1 MIDDGMISVEEAR
14 ARILDAVQRM
24 PATELPLEQAWG
36 LLLSEDVYSPLT
48 IPPLDNTSMDG
59 YAVRAVDTV
68 GASLEAPVRL
78 DVIGEVAA
86 GYMFNGEVTP
96 GTAVRIMTGAPIPS
110 GADAVVPFEET
121 DEPPGRVFGSFAK
134 GRGFVGIYKG
144 AGAAANIRRAG
155 EDIKKGSLVMAAGT
169 EIRAAQIGVLAS
181 LGRTS
186 VSVHRRPV
194 IAILSTGDELLAP
207 GAPYQEGMIYDSNA
221 FSLSALVLESG
232 GFPLRLGIAR
242 DTVEDLTEKLHE
254 AFEAD
259 LILTSAGVS
268 RGDYD
273 VVKDVLEREGEMHF
287 WSVRMRPGKPLA
299 FGTFH
304 SGGRVIPHIG
314 LPGNPV
320 SSMVA
325 YELFGRPAVFKMMGR
340 QDWQREVRRVTVE
353 DRVVNY
359 DGRRFLARA
368 IVRDDAGKLTASLT
382 GPQGSGILTSMALAN
397 ALVVCPE
404 DVPALEPGQEA
415 DAIMLGPVRKGSET

>member
-1 MIDDGMISVEEAR
+1 MNDDGMISVEEAR
-14 ARILDAVQRM
+14 VRILDVIERRPAV
-24 PATELPLEQAWG
+24 ELPLEQAWG
-36 LLLSEDVYSPLT
+36 LLLADDIYSPLT
-48 IPPLDNTSMDG
+48 IPPDDNTSMDG
-59 YAVRAVDTV
+59 YAVRARDTI

-86 GYMFNGEVTP
+86 GYRYDGEVTQ
-96 GTAVRIMTGAPIPS
+96 GTAVRIMTGAPIPA

-134 GRGFVGIYKG
+134 GRGYVGIYK
-144 AGAAANIRRAG
+144 AAAPAANIRRAG
-155 EDIKKGSLVMAAGT
+155 EDVARGSLVMAAGT
-169 EIRAAQIGVLAS
+169 EVRAAQIGVLAS
-181 LGRTS
+181 LGRTT
-186 VSVHRRPV
+186 VRVYRRPV
-194 IAILSTGDELLAP
+194 VAILSTGDELLAP
-207 GAPYQEGMIYDSNA
+207 GDPYEDGKIYDSNA
-221 FSLSALVLESG
+221 FSLSALVLEAG
-232 GFPLRLGIAR
+232 GFPMRLGIAK
-242 DTVEDLTEKLHE
+242 DTVEDLTEKLHQ

-273 VVKDVLEREGEMHF
+273 IVKDVLLREGEVHF

-299 FGTFH
+299 FGVFH
-304 SGGRVIPHIG
+304 AGERVIPHIG

-325 YELFGRPAVFKMMGR
+325 FELFGRPAVFKMMGKT
-340 QDWQREVRRVTVE
+340 DWERPTQRVIVE
-353 DRVVNY
+353 DRVVNS

-368 IVRDDAGKLTASLT
+368 IVRQTEGRLTASLT

-404 DVPALEPGQEA
+404 DMPALEPGDEA
-415 DAIMLGPVRKGSET
+415 DAIMLGPLR